1 MPEQIQKCFVLTLGL
16 ALPCVLDGALFGN
29 FSPLCL
35 VKRLSSSVHARTALS
50 HPFFFLLFIFLSF
63 KLLKGNNTQG
73 TLRLT
78 SVPSRTD
85 KKEVL

>member
-1 MPEQIQKCFVLTLGL
+1 MLTLGL
-16 ALPCVLDGALFGN
+16 ALPCVLHGALFGN

-35 VKRLSSSVHARTALS
+35 VKWLNSCKDNPL
-50 HPFFFLLFIFLSF
+50 PPFFFFLLFIFLSF